1 MGCFRH
7 ILHIFCPSSRISRLS
22 QFYKE
27 GLVGSLSL
35 SLCLSVC
42 VCDIGTKTWVLD
54 VLFVAWVSQ
63 LLGSLR

>member
-22 QFYKE
+22 HFYKE
-27 GLVGSLSL
+27 GLVGSV
-35 SLCLSVC
+35 CVCVC

-54 VLFVAWVSQ
+54 VLFVAWVPQ